1 LQCNT
6 AAIHVG
12 FGGAAQIEF
21 TMTWTEQGMGPQL
34 RDYQTTIA
42 ERVSLSGI
50 GVHSGI
56 PVSIA
61 FLPSEPNTGIVF
73 RRIDFTGTSNEIRAL
88 VSEVGTTDL
97 STTLTNRDGVT
108 ISTVEHVMAAI
119 SGAGID
125 NLVIEIDGPEVPI
138 LDGTSAAFLAA
149 FEDAGIVPQTAKRRY
164 IRVLKPS
171 RIEAGASWAEFIP
184 YDGTRYEVE
193 IDFETPVIGRQA
205 FSGDMSEA
213 VFRGE
218 ISRARTFGFM
228 RDVEKLW
235 AAGLALA
242 SSLDNSLVIGD
253 DNTVINPGGLRFK
266 DEFVRHKTLDAV
278 GDLALAGAPFIGC
291 FRSYRGGHRLNA
303 MALRALL
310 SDPSAFEIVEAAGK
324 SDRGASLS
332 AINAPV
338 SAPRAV

>member
-1 LQCNT
+1 MGFLLQS
-6 AAIHVG
+6 
-12 FGGAAQIEF
+12 F
-21 TMTWTEQGMGPQL
+21 
-34 RDYQTTIA
+34 QTTIA
-42 ERVSLSGI
+42 KSVSLSGI
-50 GVHSGI
+50 GVHSGT
-56 PVSIA
+56 PVNLI
-61 FLPSEPNTGIVF
+61 FLPSDPNTGIVF
-73 RRIDFTGTSNEIRAL
+73 HRLDSAGAGHEIKAL
-88 VSEVGTTDL
+88 ISEVGTTDL
-97 STTLTNRDGVT
+97 STTLTNRDGVSV
-108 ISTVEHVMAAI
+108 STVEHVMAAI

-125 NLVIEIDGPEVPI
+125 NLTIRIDGPEVPI
-138 LDGTSAAFLAA
+138 VDGTSAAFLAA
-149 FEDAGIVPQTAKRRY
+149 FDQAGLVAQMAKRRY

-171 RIEAGASWAEFIP
+171 RIEAGASWAEFRP

-205 FSGDMSEA
+205 FTGDMSEA
-213 VFRGE
+213 VFREE

-253 DNTVINPGGLRFK
+253 DHNIINPGGLRFK

-278 GDLALAGAPFIGC
+278 GDLALAGSPFIGC

-310 SDPSAFEIVEAAGK
+310 SDPSGFEIVEMPDQAGQA
-324 SDRGASLS
+324 ASLG
-332 AINAPV
+332 AVNAAV
-338 SAPRAV
+338 FAPR